1 MSIAT
6 TIRER
11 RSIRQFRDQQVS
23 VDLILQLLNDAVWA
37 PNHGM
42 REPWRFI
49 LVEREEAKGKMA
61 DLILEGL
68 SHLKRVKLIPAKL
81 KQLMKRKMIQIP
93 ANLIVV
99 MSEDKDEHK
108 REEDYA
114 AVCCL
119 IQNFQLL
126 AWEQEVGMI
135 WSTMEFIRSPS
146 FCRGVGIQ
154 PNERIVGVMHMGYY
168 DKAPRPRSRTPA
180 EKKLTVL

>member
-1 MSIAT
+1 MSIAN

-11 RSIRQFRDQQVS
+11 RSKRQFKDQKVPI
-23 VDLILQLLNDAVWA
+23 DLILQLLNDAVWA

-49 LVEREEAKGKMA
+49 VVEREEAKVKLA

-68 SHLKRVKLIPAKL
+68 SHLKRIKLIPAKL
-81 KQLMKRKMIQIP
+81 KELMKRKMIQIP

-99 MSEDKDEHK
+99 MSEEKDEHK
-108 REEDYA
+108 QEEDYA

-119 IQNFQLL
+119 IQNLQLL

-146 FCRGVGIQ
+146 FYRGVGVQ
-154 PNERIVGVMHMGYY
+154 ANERIVGVMHMGYF
-168 DKAPRPRSRTPA
+168 DKAPKPKSRTSA